1 MDNSFSIGERQFK
14 LSKINAMKQYHIV
27 RRIAPILGDML
38 PAMKDIAKAH
48 ETKGLSEDEKLDQA
62 VKFAGPIMNGL
73 SKLSDKDSE
82 IVLYGLL
89 AAVEMK
95 QAEHGNYAKLVVGD
109 MLAFDTLELPV
120 LLQAAGRSFMYNMAG
135 FFDVLQRSS

>member
-27 RRIAPILGDML
+27 RRIAPILGEML

-48 ETKGLSEDEKLDQA
+48 ESKTMTEDEKLDQA
-62 VKFAGPIMNGL
+62 VRFAGPIMNGL

-82 IVLYGLL
+82 VVLYGLL

-95 QAEHGNYAKLVVGD
+95 QGEHGNWARLVNGD
-109 MLAFDTLELPV
+109 ILAFDNIELPV

>member
-48 ETKGLSEDEKLDQA
+48 DSKDMTEEQKLEKA
-62 VKFAGPIMNGL
+62 VQFAGPIMTGI

-82 IVLYGLL
+82 VVLYGLL
-89 AAVEMK
+89 AAVEIK
-95 QAEHGNYAKLVVGD
+95 QAEGNWAKIVVGD
-109 MLAFDTLELPV
+109 QLMFDNLDLPTM
-120 LLQAAGRSFMYNMAG
+120 LQAAGRSFMFNMAG
-135 FFDVLQRSS
+135 FFDVLQRGS